1 MAVTSASENKRQKII
16 NYDELLSG
24 KKLEKMKEAAVLI
37 CFYKQNDEY
46 YFPLIKRPM
55 HEKNHPGQIALP
67 GGSKEN
73 DESLEETALRE
84 AFEEVGIDPE
94 NVKLLGKLTPLPVPV
109 SNYLI
114 HPFIGITEN
123 EPSWKLNKDEVDELI
138 LLKFNDLIKSDNGY
152 CEEKNL
158 NNNELKVPTF
168 KILNLEIWGATA
180 AVLSELIDIS
190 N

>member
-1 MAVTSASENKRQKII
+1 MAVTSASENKGQKII
-16 NYDELLSG
+16 NYDDLLSG
-24 KKLEKMKEAAVLI
+24 NKLEKMKEAAVLI
-37 CFYKQNDEY
+37 CFYQQNDEY

-73 DESLEETALRE
+73 NESLEETALRE
-84 AFEEVGIDPE
+84 AFEEVGINPE

-152 CEEKNL
+152 YEEKNL
-158 NNNELKVPTF
+158 NNNELKVPIF

-190 N
+190 S